1 MPSLA
6 NQILTQRIAFAPIQT
21 VCAAACALFAAVRR
35 GHALVRFFI
44 FTHQE
49 LLADAIIHMIPG
61 KHLVKRAAAVG
72 IKQRVNPA
80 LLKRLLPEVKMKLVI
95 PAVKFAA
102 LAPRAF
108 EHFSEA
114 PVAAR
119 KHTLQEA
126 RLHIVAADFDLAGGA

>member
-1 MPSLA
+1 
-6 NQILTQRIAFAPIQT
+6 
-21 VCAAACALFAAVRR
+21 
-35 GHALVRFFI
+35 
-44 FTHQE
+44 
-49 LLADAIIHMIPG
+49 
-61 KHLVKRAAAVG
+61 
-72 IKQRVNPA
+72 
-80 LLKRLLPEVKMKLVI
+80 MKLVI

-126 RLHIVAADFDLAGGA
+126 RLHIVAADFDLAGGHALLQVALFLMKHLNRILRLPLERRKGLWHEGGDADAHLHALALWLIGVLIVSIHHPLGKPGDACHIVERFSGKPSIK